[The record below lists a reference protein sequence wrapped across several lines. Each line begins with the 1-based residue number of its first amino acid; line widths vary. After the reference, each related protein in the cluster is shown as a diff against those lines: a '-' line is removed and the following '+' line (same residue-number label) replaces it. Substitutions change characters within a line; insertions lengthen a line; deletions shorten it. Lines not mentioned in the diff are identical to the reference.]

1 MEFEN
6 DELERMQQAIAQKMG
21 VLLTHHKMELYGLC
35 ADCRKQQ

>member
-1 MEFEN
+1 
-6 DELERMQQAIAQKMG
+6 MQQAIAQKMG